1 MATNKP
7 QSRSRAIRPSAEC
20 LEGRRLLSGT
30 VSGMNT
36 AGDQW
41 TLTVLGKGKVQVIKQ
56 NDSTGNPAALNSA
69 TEIRSIILSGTDPT
83 STRLVETV
91 KPAAGSPGRI
101 YFQNL
106 TEQPN
111 RSDRTGNNLGVLAIN
126 IPDFYLANT
135 SAAPPN
141 ANTTPPASPTT
152 PAASITIPDGIESLR
167 FGGADT
173 TVSFATGSG
182 VALSQNNN
190 SDQFLIR
197 LGVPIANGTD
207 IIVNTITS
215 NGQAAAASTTTPNSP
230 TQDSVVFQV
239 SGRLNLFQANSINGN
254 TAVAPT
260 AAGFTGGTIVASLPD
275 PTSGLTGQIGF
286 IRVGGNA
293 TNFSV
298 LTNSQIANFYVGG
311 ETNNVS
317 VLAPTSIRNLYFG
330 RGLDSTTIL
339 THQIEDIQA
348 NRGMLNSR
356 IVTERLIG
364 NSTFGGDVVNS
375 TVLAGYLEG
384 LAGVISTIETN
395 ETQLGQFFQQAVT
408 LPTPTAQAGGLITT
422 NIAGD
427 VTNSVIAASDNPIS
441 QVNSP
446 TTQTFGNPQDAFL
459 PIGRILAR
467 VEGSIDNSTVTPM
480 MPSTAFYAKNVN
492 LTRGPVAPPNV
503 TEPPL
508 PRPATPVTLRGIPR
522 VFPNING
529 KLETQ
534 PPGNQISNKYPA

>member
-1 MATNKP
+1 MATNQP

-20 LEGRRLLSGT
+20 LEGRQLLSGT

-41 TLTVLGKGKVQVIKQ
+41 TLTVLGKGKVQVLKQ
-56 NDSTGNPAALNSA
+56 NDSTGSPAALNSA

-91 KPAAGSPGRI
+91 KPAAGSSGRI

-135 SAAPPN
+135 EAAPS
-141 ANTTPPASPTT
+141 TTATGPRAT
-152 PAASITIPDGIESLR
+152 ITIPDGINSLR

-173 TVSFATGSG
+173 TVSFATGAG
-182 VALSQNNN
+182 VPLSQNGV

-215 NGQAAAASTTTPNSP
+215 SGQAAVPATGTTPTSP
-230 TQDSVVFQV
+230 TQDSVVFQT
-239 SGRLNLFQANSINGN
+239 SGRINLFQANAINGN
-254 TAVAPT
+254 TQLPPAS
-260 AAGFTGGTIVASLPD
+260 AGFTGGTIVASLPD

-286 IRVGGNA
+286 VRVGGNA

-298 LTNSQIANFYVGG
+298 VTNSQIADFYVGG
-311 ETNNVS
+311 ETSNIAL
-317 VLAPTSIRNLYFG
+317 LAPTSIRNLHFG
-330 RGLDSTTIL
+330 RGVDSTTIL
-339 THQIEDIQA
+339 THQIENIQA

-356 IVTERLIG
+356 IVTERSIG

-375 TVLAGYLEG
+375 TVLAGYLQG
-384 LAGVISTIETN
+384 LSGVVTTIENN
-395 ETQLGQFFQQAVT
+395 ELQLGQFFQQAVT
-408 LPTPTAQAGGLITT
+408 FPTPTAQAGGLITT
-422 NIAGD
+422 NISGD
-427 VTNSVIAASDNPIS
+427 VTNSVFAASDNPIS
-441 QVNSP
+441 QVTSP
-446 TTQTFGNPQDAFL
+446 TTQTFGNPADAFL
-459 PIGRILAR
+459 PVGRILAR
-467 VEGSIDNSTVTPM
+467 VEGSISNTTATPL
-480 MPSTAFYAKNVN
+480 MPNTAFYAKNVN

-508 PRPATPVTLRGIPR
+508 PKPATPVTLRGIPR
-522 VFPNING
+522 VFPNVNG
-529 KLETQ
+529 KLQ
-534 PPGNQISNKYPA
+534 AQVPGNQVRGKGY